1 MRVFLWSLNRL
12 LGLFILT
19 TPEMDH
25 LPTVVLSTALVLPY
39 LTLLFATLPFGLI
52 GFVLRCLLHQLRHPY
67 VYSYQKPVFPLS
79 KHVPETVA
87 ITTSNICLLPEF
99 LSRYNNMLDTAGRA
113 RTIGER
119 FVCDDY
125 LSAKKR
131 DRFETIVAAKANG
144 PSTISSKNK
153 CDNFPKTEQ
162 YHFNWNQNTSS
173 SAYKNSLRQR
183 TNAAN
188 TDYMEFTRGVVT
200 NFPQLDIV
208 CFQETWDRDFAKILL
223 DKIHSVFP
231 YVVYDAGSCNSQSN
245 LFMLNSGLMIA
256 SKFPIEDADFK
267 WFQAS
272 TLACR
277 FSAKGLLMVKVF
289 LGEENG
295 KRAVGYI
302 YNTHLQAYE
311 GKHLILDKQLD
322 DIVKWTEQFRKETLK
337 QDERVKFDFIC
348 GDFNFDNLSPGE
360 ARLQTHPIY
369 NFYEDI
375 PRAGPG
381 RDHSWTVGTELRPLL
396 LWDKAISTPMGLK
409 RVLEDSHLCHNFVN
423 DANIVKKTISELCHT
438 LPQLDEHGEMK
449 ISPHIA
455 GKRRIDRV
463 LYRKSDCL
471 TLKAYNFVTRLASLT
486 DHIPVTMTIYI
497 PSDS

>member
-1 MRVFLWSLNRL
+1 M

-277 FSAKGLLMVKVF
+277 FSAKGLLMVKVSSQC
-289 LGEENG
+289 L
-295 KRAVGYI
+295 
-302 YNTHLQAYE
+302 
-311 GKHLILDKQLD
+311 LIHILLS
-322 DIVKWTEQFRKETLK
+322 
-337 QDERVKFDFIC
+337 
-348 GDFNFDNLSPGE
+348 NF
-360 ARLQTHPIY
+360 
-369 NFYEDI
+369 
-375 PRAGPG
+375 
-381 RDHSWTVGTELRPLL
+381 
-396 LWDKAISTPMGLK
+396 K
-409 RVLEDSHLCHNFVN
+409 
-423 DANIVKKTISELCHT
+423 
-438 LPQLDEHGEMK
+438 
-449 ISPHIA
+449 
-455 GKRRIDRV
+455 
-463 LYRKSDCL
+463 
-471 TLKAYNFVTRLASLT
+471 
-486 DHIPVTMTIYI
+486 
-497 PSDS
+497 